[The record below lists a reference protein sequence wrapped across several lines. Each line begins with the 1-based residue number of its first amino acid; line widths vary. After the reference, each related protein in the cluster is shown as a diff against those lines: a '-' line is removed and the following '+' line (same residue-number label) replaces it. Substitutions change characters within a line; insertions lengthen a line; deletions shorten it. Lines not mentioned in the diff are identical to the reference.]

1 MAKNIDFYAAD
12 IDRILGDAIQNCAW
26 ANGSLWFEAENGNF
40 SATIPEATTTRAGL
54 MSAQSYTELY
64 NLRAKYNAL
73 ALTPIPTQA
82 DILDGYEDVEI
93 IFTSINGRRIFSATI
108 ESATEDT
115 AGLMSARD
123 KTALNALKT
132 PRPIIIEI
140 YEAANILNVKQAT
153 TKSYDEIC
161 YNTRTGRLV
170 AKSNLTYYNNWV
182 GADQYGTEMDQ
193 NGWEPFVDAFYFCN
207 GNILKY
213 DGAVMWRV
221 AMEILQ

>member
-1 MAKNIDFYAAD
+1 MDKQLIYYVEEVNE
-12 IDRILGDAIQNCAW
+12 IL
-26 ANGSLWFEAENGNF
+26 ANAVTDCTWSNNALMFETKTGNF
-40 SATIPEATTTRAGL
+40 AATIPMATNTDAGL
-54 MSAQSYTELY
+54 MSAQSYLTLY
-64 NLRAKYNAL
+64 TLQNRFNSLPPAARSVLIQTTSNDATL
-73 ALTPIPTQA
+73 AFFSGTGVIGTRLYDVVIP
-82 DILDGYEDVEI
+82 
-93 IFTSINGRRIFSATI
+93 
-108 ESATEDT
+108 SATEDT
-115 AGLMSARD
+115 AGLMSAQD

-153 TKSYDEIC
+153 TESYDAIC

-193 NGWEPFVDAFYFCN
+193 NGLKPFVDAFYFCN

-213 DGAVMWRV
+213 DGAFMWKA
-221 AMEILQ
+221 AMEIL